1 MTVVELLAARRNK
14 LRRRAPGGWQPG
26 EIAELMKLYAVLND
40 CDVTIGYEFGNTE
53 SREPQFYVLAA
64 DQNCISCVSRISKD
78 SRPWYVVEDGL
89 GGLLAEGYS
98 LDILVSHL
106 RTCWLSLLNKLLPS
120 VIFTHELFSRATLT
134 AESFF
139 MTSYLYV
146 YLVTPA

>member
-89 GGLLAEGYS
+89 GGLLAE
-98 LDILVSHL
+98 
-106 RTCWLSLLNKLLPS
+106 
-120 VIFTHELFSRATLT
+120 
-134 AESFF
+134 
-139 MTSYLYV
+139 
-146 YLVTPA
+146 

>member
-106 RTCWLSLLNKLLPS
+106 RRCWLSLLNKLLTS
-120 VIFTHELFSRATLT
+120 VLFWTNY
-134 AESFF
+134 
-139 MTSYLYV
+139 SYVLY
-146 YLVTPA
+146 